1 MSAEKHR
8 GGIMKLKEIAAR
20 LECGLDGDPDLEIT
34 GVAGIE
40 DAQAGQLT
48 FLSNRRY
55 RSEVGKTRASAII
68 VGRKEE
74 GIPLPMLRADDPY
87 LSFAHAIEL
96 FYQAPPYAPGIHPS
110 AAVSKA
116 AKISPDAH
124 VGPFCFVD
132 DDVVIGRNAV
142 LHSFVSIYRGA
153 CIGDDFFAHSHTV
166 VREHCQI
173 GNRVILQNGAV
184 IGADGFGFARE
195 KNGRWHKMRQMGPA
209 IIEDDVEI
217 QANSAIDRAT
227 VGETR
232 VARGAKIDNLV
243 QVGHASKVGED
254 TLLCGQ
260 VGLAGSSIIGKRC
273 IMAGQSASAGHLH
286 IGDGA
291 VLTAQTGTPHDVPP
305 GAIYSG
311 TPAIEN
317 KTWLRASAVFHR
329 LPELQREVRALQKEV
344 ESLRAKLEKH

>member
-1 MSAEKHR
+1 
-8 GGIMKLKEIAAR
+8 MKLKEIATR
-20 LECGLDGDPDLEIT
+20 LGCGLDGSAEIDIT

-40 DAQAGQLT
+40 DAQPGQLT

-55 RSEVGKTRASAII
+55 RADVEKTRASAII

-74 GIPLPMLRADDPY
+74 GISLPMLRADDPY

-96 FYQAPPYAPGIHPS
+96 FYKAPRYEPGVHPT
-110 AAVSKA
+110 AVVSKSAKVA
-116 AKISPDAH
+116 ADAH
-124 VGPFCFVD
+124 IGPFCFVD
-132 DDVVIGRNAV
+132 DDVVIGRKAV
-142 LHSFVSIYRGA
+142 LHSFVSIYRGVR
-153 CIGDDFFAHSHTV
+153 IGDDFFAHSHTV
-166 VREHCQI
+166 VRENCQI

-184 IGADGFGFARE
+184 VGTDGFGFARE
-195 KNGRWHKMRQMGPA
+195 KDGRWHKMQQMGPTT
-209 IIEDDVEI
+209 IEDDVEI

-232 VARGAKIDNLV
+232 IARGAKIDNLV
-243 QVGHASKVGED
+243 QVGHACKVGED

-260 VGLAGSSIIGKRC
+260 VGLAGSSIIGNRC
-273 IMAGQSASAGHLH
+273 IMAGQSAAAGHLH

-291 VLTAQTGTPHDVPP
+291 VLTAQGAVSHDVPA

-311 TPAIEN
+311 SPAFEN
-317 KTWLRASAVFHR
+317 KQWLRATGVFHR

-344 ESLRAKLEKH
+344 ESLHAKLHE

>member
-1 MSAEKHR
+1 
-8 GGIMKLKEIAAR
+8 MKLREIAQR
-20 LECGLDGDPDLEIT
+20 LGCTVEGDPEVQIT

-40 DAQAGQLT
+40 DAQPGQLT

-55 RSEVGKTRASAII
+55 RISAAKTRASAII

-74 GIPLPMLRADDPY
+74 LLPMAMLRADDPY
-87 LSFAHAIEL
+87 LAFAHAIEL
-96 FYQAPPYAPGIHPS
+96 FYQAPRYEPGIHPS
-110 AAVSKA
+110 AVVSKT
-116 AKISPDAH
+116 AKLASDAH
-124 VGPFCFVD
+124 IGPFCFVD

-153 CIGDDFFAHSHTV
+153 RIGENFFAHSHTV
-166 VREHCQI
+166 VREHCEI
-173 GNRVILQNGAV
+173 GDRVILQNGAV
-184 IGADGFGFARE
+184 VGTDGFGFARE
-195 KNGRWHKMRQMGPA
+195 KNGRWHKMQQMGPA

-232 VARGAKIDNLV
+232 IARGAKIDNLV
-243 QVGHASKVGED
+243 QVGHACKVGED

-260 VGLAGSSIIGKRC
+260 VGLAGSSTIGNRC
-273 IMAGQSASAGHLH
+273 IMAGQSAAAGHLF

-291 VLTAQTGTPHDVPP
+291 VLTAQSAVSHDVPA

-311 TPAIEN
+311 SPGFEN
-317 KTWLRASAVFHR
+317 KEWLRATGVFHR
-329 LPELQREVRALQKEV
+329 LPELQREVRALEKEV
-344 ESLRAKLEKH
+344 ARLRTELDKP